1 MQIEKKARE
10 DAARYLLGVEYKNG
24 IQLSFAKDTYHFYE
38 KNAPERVSC
47 VANHD
52 MDGFKKIGFC
62 FESLRDIT
70 VDGGGSLFYF
80 HDVMLPFSCTDCESI
95 TLRNFSID
103 FAEICGVH
111 STVLPDGT
119 LRLWEEGRLETVG
132 GILYGKIGD
141 ELYPVRYFIEVDT
154 ERDTIAY
161 DTNDIGFAE
170 VTAEFTEAGDLRIL
184 TPFPKTPKPGNTLFI
199 RFGKTFMPGF
209 FFENCKNIRLENIT
223 VHYSYGKAVLA
234 QLCENFTAENFR
246 LTPAEGR
253 YSANT
258 SDGLH
263 FVECSGS
270 LTVKNCHFEK
280 QMDDCINCH
289 GIYVHVD
296 ESEGDTHYVRL
307 MQRQQLGV
315 PVFRRGDRVRV
326 VDSHSMLTKG
336 YVTVK
341 RVENISRALW
351 RLETEETGGISAG
364 DSLENAEHAPKLHIE
379 GCYFGKN
386 RARGILTTT
395 RGATVITKN
404 RFETTGTAVMI
415 AGDANHWYES
425 GAVRDVTI
433 CENEFINCNTNRWGK
448 GAIDIVPQIAEEA
461 DGYYHKNI
469 RIENNTFRVFDM
481 PLVYA
486 ESVDGL
492 RICGNHVEKTT
503 AYPPKGL
510 YTNELELT
518 HCRMEEA

>member
-1 MQIEKKARE
+1 MQIDSIATA
-10 DAARYLLGVEYKNG
+10 DAARYLLDTPFTDGMH
-24 IQLSFAKDTYHFYE
+24 LSFEKDTYHFYG

-62 FESLRDIT
+62 FENLKDIT
-70 VDGGGSLFYF
+70 VDGGGSLFLF
-80 HDVMLPFSCTDCESI
+80 HDIMLPFSCTNCENI

-103 FAEICGVH
+103 VEEICGVH
-111 STVLPDGT
+111 STVLEDGS
-119 LRLWEEGRLETVG
+119 LRLWEAGRLETVG
-132 GILYGKIGD
+132 GILYGRIGG

-154 ERDTIAY
+154 ERDTVAY
-161 DTNDIGFAE
+161 DTNDLGFPE
-170 VTAEFTEAGDLRIL
+170 VTAEFTPEGNLRIL
-184 TPFPKTPKPGNTLFI
+184 TPFPKAPKPGNTLFI

-209 FFENCKNIRLENIT
+209 FFEKCKNIRLENIT

-246 LTPAEGR
+246 LTPSAGR
-253 YSANT
+253 YSSNT

-270 LTVKNCHFEK
+270 LRAKNCRFEK

-296 ESEGDTHYVRL
+296 ESAGNIHLVRL

-315 PVFRRGDRVRV
+315 PVFSPGDRVRV
-326 VDSHSMLTKG
+326 VDSRTMLTKG
-336 YVTVK
+336 YVIVK
-341 RVENISRALW
+341 SVENISRAQH
-351 RLETEETGGISAG
+351 RLVTEEAGTISPG
-364 DSLENAEHAPKLHIE
+364 DSLENAEHAPDLHIE

-395 RGATVITKN
+395 RGKTVIQKN

-425 GAVRDVTI
+425 GAVRDVKI
-433 CENEFINCNTNRWGK
+433 CENEFVNCNTNRWGR
-448 GAIDIVPQIAEEA
+448 GAIDIVPQIAETK

-469 RIENNTFRVFDM
+469 RIENNRFRVFDM

-492 RICGNHVEKTT
+492 RISENKVEKTT
-503 AYPPKGL
+503 DYPPKGL

-518 HCRMEEA
+518 HCRMEEE

>member
-1 MQIEKKARE
+1 MQIDKGARE
-10 DAARYLLGVEYKNG
+10 DAVRHLLDVTYTDGMTLFFE
-24 IQLSFAKDTYHFYE
+24 KDTYHFYG

-62 FESLRDIT
+62 FENLKDIT
-70 VDGGGSLFYF
+70 VDGGGSLFLF
-80 HDVMLPFSCTDCESI
+80 HDVMLPFSCTGCENI

-103 FAEICGVH
+103 FEEICGVH
-111 STVLPDGT
+111 STVLEDGS
-119 LRLWEEGRLETVG
+119 LRLWEAGRLETVG
-132 GILYGKIGD
+132 GMLYGRIGG

-154 ERDTIAY
+154 KRDTVAY
-161 DTNDIGFAE
+161 DTNDIGFPQVE
-170 VTAEFTEAGDLRIL
+170 AEFTPEGDLRVL
-184 TPFPKTPKPGNTLFI
+184 TPFPKAPKPGNTLFI

-223 VHYSYGKAVLA
+223 VHYSYGKAVLS

-246 LTPAEGR
+246 LTPSEGR
-253 YSANT
+253 YSSNT

-263 FVECSGS
+263 FVECSGN
-270 LTVKNCHFEK
+270 LLAKNCRFEK

-289 GIYVHVD
+289 GIYAHVD
-296 ESEGDTHYVRL
+296 ESEGNTHFVRL

-315 PVFRRGDRVRV
+315 PIFHPGDRVRV
-326 VDSHSMLTKG
+326 VDSGTMMTKG
-336 YVTVK
+336 YVTIK
-341 RVENISRALW
+341 SVENISRALW
-351 RLETEETGGISAG
+351 RLKTEENDVISAG
-364 DSLENAEHAPKLHIE
+364 DSLENAEHAPDLHIE

-386 RARGILTTT
+386 RARGILTST
-395 RGATVITKN
+395 RGKTVIQNN

-433 CENEFINCNTNRWGK
+433 RENEFDNCNNNRWGK
-448 GAIDIVPQIAEEA
+448 GAIDIVPQIGEKTE
-461 DGYYHKNI
+461 GYYHKNI
-469 RIENNTFRVFDM
+469 RIENNTFRVFDK

-492 RICGNHVEKTT
+492 QFRDNRVIETT
-503 AYPPKGL
+503 AYPPKGE
-510 YTNELELT
+510 YKKELELT
-518 HCRMEEA
+518 HCRMEET